1 MLYPDFISTVRS
13 HLEDSTQDTF
23 TDASIGRWLAMGYG
37 SFFESTRDYTDVV
50 ALVTTEGV
58 SRYTL
63 EPRSIEVVK
72 VTLDGTDLS
81 RVNFGSS
88 SAGFAVTST
97 EIVISPAPLGGQE
110 LVYTR
115 VAVPVVPNEAH
126 EEVPDRWV
134 EPMVNY
140 CCAKAFEQIERF
152 DNATWYMSRFNDAVL
167 RAIDL
172 RTHALNAN
180 IHYEPVDVL

>member
-13 HLEDSTQDTF
+13 HLEDATQDTF

-37 SFFESTRDYTDVV
+37 SYFESTRDYTDVV
-50 ALVTTEGV
+50 AMTTTAGV

-72 VTLDGTDLS
+72 VTLDGTDLP

-88 SAGFAVTST
+88 SAGFAVTSQD
-97 EIVISPAPLGGQE
+97 IILNPAPLGGQE

-115 VAVPVVPNEAH
+115 IAVPPVPNDPDDEI
-126 EEVPDRWV
+126 PDRWV
-134 EPMVNY
+134 QPMLNF
-140 CCAKAFEQIERF
+140 CMAKAFEQIERF
-152 DNATWYMSRFNDAVL
+152 DNSSWYSSRFSEDVI
-167 RAIDL
+167 RAIEN
-172 RTHALNAN
+172 RIHGMNAD